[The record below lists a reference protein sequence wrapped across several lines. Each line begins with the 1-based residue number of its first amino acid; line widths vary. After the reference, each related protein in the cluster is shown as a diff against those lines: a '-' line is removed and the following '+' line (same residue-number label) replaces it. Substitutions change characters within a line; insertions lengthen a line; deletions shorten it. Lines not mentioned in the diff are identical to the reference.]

1 MGKEH
6 FSHFENLILFKH
18 YIFKNKNVVNVHCFI
33 LGGDLVHNC
42 IIDYTPPSPAP

>member
-18 YIFKNKNVVNVHCFI
+18 HIFKNKNAVNFHFFI
-33 LGGDLVHNC
+33 LEGDFVHS
-42 IIDYTPPSPAP
+42 YTI